1 MRSYMFFMGVNPI
14 GINVRFLLVFFF
26 FFFSSAVWC
35 AEPSKFKGFLSSEK
49 NQLEHFSQKRVI
61 VKLKNSSVVAESAR
75 KKMFS
80 LAKKPAVVQQQL
92 ESPLFKK
99 IKEIPRFNMAVYEV
113 DPDNL
118 DILAAS
124 EQVEAVFED
133 IRVLPLMRYSV
144 PFVHADAV
152 HRVGSVGEGASIAV
166 LDSGVDVLHPAF
178 QDKIL
183 AEACFS
189 TADGVDTFS
198 FCPNGA
204 SQQFGPGAAK
214 DCFHLFDH
222 GDCAHGTH
230 VAGIA
235 VGRGANG
242 TGVAPGAKLVPIQ
255 VFHRDV
261 LQNRIFA
268 HASDLILALEW
279 VLENK
284 DNYNI
289 AAVNMSIGGADM
301 VDGYCDERPI
311 KLVIDK
317 LKDAGIVTVV
327 ASGNES
333 ASRTSYPGCVSSAI
347 TVAATHREQDR
358 LAGFSNISAA
368 VDLLAP
374 GASIEAPIPGD
385 KYAMKSGTSMAAP
398 HVAGAFVLLRSKA
411 VDGTVGTV
419 ERALK
424 ATGRAVTDFNSGLR
438 YPRIDIMAAYQAL
451 AAGGEVSLQF
461 ENAKWRQSVVE
472 SMHSGYSGEGYLNT
486 DNTVGSWAEFTLNVP
501 TAKNYR
507 FVLRY
512 ANGSSVQRSSDV
524 LVNGEQQTTVNY
536 SPTGAWSVWNE
547 QEFTVY
553 LNQGENTMR
562 FVSSTPG
569 GAANLDQLRFE
580 LPSSVNKKPEIIA
593 SVEDYIIF
601 DDKPGFN
608 INIEE
613 LFNDPD
619 GDALSYD
626 VTLSESDSG
635 IVSFS
640 NNQLRIST
648 KNYGT
653 VQVNVTASDGIHPS
667 VAKLS
672 FSVSVRK
679 RQNTPPILS
688 KPFLNKS
695 YFEGKKR
702 SLSLNTYFNDAEGQV
717 LSYQAVSS
725 APNVASVVV
734 SGTDKLSVRALSA
747 GLSSITVVANDGFV
761 TTSASFTVTV
771 KANQAPYIIREIPD
785 YVLEQGSEPFEIDLN
800 SYFGDDDGD
809 ELSFEYEKDDDDNRN
824 VTRKRCCHL
833 SIDPAQLGDM
843 EVTVTASDGKSEEVK
858 LKFKLSVTASN

>member
-1 MRSYMFFMGVNPI
+1 
-14 GINVRFLLVFFF
+14 
-26 FFFSSAVWC
+26 
-35 AEPSKFKGFLSSEK
+35 
-49 NQLEHFSQKRVI
+49 
-61 VKLKNSSVVAESAR
+61 
-75 KKMFS
+75 
-80 LAKKPAVVQQQL
+80 
-92 ESPLFKK
+92 
-99 IKEIPRFNMAVYEV
+99 
-113 DPDNL
+113 
-118 DILAAS
+118 
-124 EQVEAVFED
+124 
-133 IRVLPLMRYSV
+133 
-144 PFVHADAV
+144 
-152 HRVGSVGEGASIAV
+152 
-166 LDSGVDVLHPAF
+166 
-178 QDKIL
+178 
-183 AEACFS
+183 
-189 TADGVDTFS
+189 
-198 FCPNGA
+198 
-204 SQQFGPGAAK
+204 
-214 DCFHLFDH
+214 
-222 GDCAHGTH
+222 
-230 VAGIA
+230 
-235 VGRGANG
+235 
-242 TGVAPGAKLVPIQ
+242 
-255 VFHRDV
+255 
-261 LQNRIFA
+261 
-268 HASDLILALEW
+268 
-279 VLENK
+279 
-284 DNYNI
+284 
-289 AAVNMSIGGADM
+289 
-301 VDGYCDERPI
+301 
-311 KLVIDK
+311 
-317 LKDAGIVTVV
+317 
-327 ASGNES
+327 
-333 ASRTSYPGCVSSAI
+333 
-347 TVAATHREQDR
+347 
-358 LAGFSNISAA
+358 
-368 VDLLAP
+368 
-374 GASIEAPIPGD
+374 
-385 KYAMKSGTSMAAP
+385 
-398 HVAGAFVLLRSKA
+398 
-411 VDGTVGTV
+411 
-419 ERALK
+419 
-424 ATGRAVTDFNSGLR
+424 
-438 YPRIDIMAAYQAL
+438 
-451 AAGGEVSLQF
+451 
-461 ENAKWRQSVVE
+461 
-472 SMHSGYSGEGYLNT
+472 MHSGYSGEGYLNT